1 MQDMGHFTITT
12 CSQVKTELVLKCLR
26 DPNQSEHP
34 RVVMD
39 RFFVPDQENLMLTP
53 AEMAR

>member
-1 MQDMGHFTITT
+1 M
-12 CSQVKTELVLKCLR
+12 KTELVLKCLR